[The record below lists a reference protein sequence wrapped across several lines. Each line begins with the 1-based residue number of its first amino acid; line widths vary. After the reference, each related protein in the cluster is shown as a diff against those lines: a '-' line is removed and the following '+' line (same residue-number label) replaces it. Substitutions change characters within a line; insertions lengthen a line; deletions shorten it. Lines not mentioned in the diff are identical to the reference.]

1 MDRLLNYIFLLLL
14 IYIFALWAPAS
25 IHGTI
30 ALGLII
36 AFLFSAITFV
46 FKWLSLDGAAAATV
60 IGAVTFG
67 LGGWPTIIAL
77 LFFFLSSSVISR
89 NDATDSNQQNR
100 RSGSQ
105 VWANGFWVVL
115 WLITGMFANSS
126 VFWMAALGAIATAT
140 ADTWATELGSLR
152 FNVTTYCAFSFKPV
166 AAGTEGGISWP
177 GLAASVV
184 GSGIIA
190 AIAWMGFSTSIT
202 WFTFIIVAGVAGS
215 LLDSYLGATIQGTK
229 KQIRLPRFIGKK
241 ELIINNNAVNWIA
254 TGTGSLLI
262 LILNL
267 VFYEMV

>member
-36 AFLFSAITFV
+36 AFLFSAVAFV

-77 LFFFLSSSVISR
+77 LFFFLSSSIISV
-89 NDATDSNQQNR
+89 NDATETTPQNR
-100 RSGSQ
+100 RSGRQ
-105 VWANGFWVVL
+105 VWANGFWLVL
-115 WLITGMFANSS
+115 WLITGMLVNSF
-126 VFWMAALGAIATAT
+126 VFWMAALAAIATAT
-140 ADTWATELGSLR
+140 ADTWATELGSRR
-152 FNVTTYCAFSFKPV
+152 FNVTTYRAFSLTPV

-177 GLAASVV
+177 GLLASVA

-190 AIAWMGFSTSIT
+190 GIAWIGFSTSVT

-215 LLDSYLGATIQGTK
+215 LLDSYLGATIQGAK
-229 KQIRLPRFIGKK
+229 KQILLPRFIGKK
-241 ELIINNNAVNWIA
+241 ELVINNNAVNWIA
-254 TGTGSLLI
+254 TGTGSLLT

-267 VFYEMV
+267 IFL

>member
-25 IHGTI
+25 IHSTI
-30 ALGLII
+30 ALGLAI
-36 AFLFSAITFV
+36 AFLFSAIAFV

-77 LFFFLSSSVISR
+77 LFFFLSSSLFSIKESGK
-89 NDATDSNQQNR
+89 TKPQNR
-100 RSGSQ
+100 RSGRQ

-115 WLITGMFANSS
+115 WLIIGMLANSS
-126 VFWMAALGAIATAT
+126 VFWMAALAALATAT
-140 ADTWATELGSLR
+140 ADTWATELGSRR
-152 FNVTTYCAFSFKPV
+152 FNVTTYRAFSFAPV
-166 AAGTEGGISWP
+166 AAGTEGGISWA
-177 GLAASVV
+177 GLIASVA

-190 AIAWMGFSTSIT
+190 AIAWIGFSSSTT
-202 WFTFIIVAGVAGS
+202 WFTFIIFAGLAGS

-229 KQIRLPRFIGKK
+229 KQIKLPRFIGKK
-241 ELIINNNAVNWIA
+241 EFIINNNAVNWIA
-254 TGTGSLLI
+254 TGAGSLLV

-267 VFYEMV
+267 VFI